1 MKETRIWIVADRQY
15 RGYERL
21 RVKIMKI
28 SELLQRIDYMV
39 LQGNLS
45 DEVTGICHD
54 NRIIQEGDAFI
65 CISGARFDTHTMAKE
80 LAKKAA
86 LLVVEKPVELEDG
99 CKTAVVQVAS
109 TRDIVAA
116 LAAAFYGYPSEK
128 VVCIGITGS
137 KGKTTCTHMMAD
149 ILRAAGYLTGTI
161 GTNGAIM
168 PAGCDHAVWGSDKY
182 SCAPC
187 NETPGYDC
195 YELNNTTP
203 DPMELQ
209 MYLAMMV
216 KAGCTHVVLEVSSQ
230 GMKQKRV
237 ATVDFAYAV
246 WTNIETGDHIGPNEH
261 KDFEE
266 YLYCKAMLLNQSR
279 RAYVN
284 CDDRHLDAFMKYVTL
299 SDGLDGRTKQVFY
312 YGEGEKADYRIG
324 NLKKSQNGV
333 LEAPGIEFTM
343 SGALDADIRVNL
355 PGDFNM

>member
-1 MKETRIWIVADRQY
+1 
-15 RGYERL
+15 
-21 RVKIMKI
+21 MKI

-54 NRIIQEGDAFI
+54 NRMIQEGDAFI

-99 CKTAVVQVAS
+99 CKTAVVQVTS

-237 ATVDFAYAV
+237 ATVDFAYGV

-266 YLYCKAMLLNQSR
+266 YLYCKAML
-279 RAYVN
+279 
-284 CDDRHLDAFMKYVTL
+284 
-299 SDGLDGRTKQVFY
+299 
-312 YGEGEKADYRIG
+312 
-324 NLKKSQNGV
+324 
-333 LEAPGIEFTM
+333 
-343 SGALDADIRVNL
+343 
-355 PGDFNM
+355 